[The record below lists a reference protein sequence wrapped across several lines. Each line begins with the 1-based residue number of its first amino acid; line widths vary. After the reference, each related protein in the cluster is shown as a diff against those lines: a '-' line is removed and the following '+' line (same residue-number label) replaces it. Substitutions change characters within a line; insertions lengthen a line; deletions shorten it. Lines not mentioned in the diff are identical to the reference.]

1 MGLLIAC
8 VNTLGGRGIPWLM
21 LGLRIGQY
29 LYRKKCTHLLQ
40 LAYSLQIIRTLL
52 WTWTI
57 HCIMSSDSNVVCIF
71 HSCHGSKGK
80 GSPFFPNL
88 HSQTPTAS
96 DTPCYQTLCCCT
108 VLWKAWSWFPFP
120 PLTTTST
127 CHARRTDKYTTA
139 SWVPWK
145 SLQLT
150 AYFWTQLSKISTLVI
165 TLSLN
170 EWWMNP
176 SMWFKRGSTNKGL
189 SLTLRI

>member
-1 MGLLIAC
+1 MYPFVIICIFFADNQDATMNLNYSLHNELWLECGLYISQLPWKQ
-8 VNTLGGRGIPWLM
+8 GEGIPFFSQPSFSNSHSV
-21 LGLRIGQY
+21 R
-29 LYRKKCTHLLQ
+29 H
-40 LAYSLQIIRTLL
+40 TLL
-52 WTWTI
+52 
-57 HCIMSSDSNVVCIF
+57 
-71 HSCHGSKGK
+71 
-80 GSPFFPNL
+80 PNPL
-88 HSQTPTAS
+88 LL
-96 DTPCYQTLCCCT
+96 YCT
-108 VLWKAWSWFPFP
+108 VKLWSWVPFL